1 MIHVEDCRET
11 LKRNL
16 EYDYILCSP
25 PDYNEIGFNPKKKTY
40 DQFLFTWMPMLNPKG
55 NLVTICISDRKAH
68 STVYTKHI
76 SCIDVMVKCGWKL
89 KTTKIWLKSLKIN
102 TFRLNFMYILTFQRS
117 PHKVN
122 MTKEYKVDTFL
133 DESRYN
139 TEGYSYGMSQKVCNL
154 ALLEHTNEGD
164 TVYDP
169 FMGSGTTALAAIKTN
184 RKYLGSEILQEYAD
198 IAENRIK
205 VLDFTAKKE

>member
-1 MIHVEDCRET
+1 
-11 LKRNL
+11 
-16 EYDYILCSP
+16 
-25 PDYNEIGFNPKKKTY
+25 
-40 DQFLFTWMPMLNPKG
+40 
-55 NLVTICISDRKAH
+55 
-68 STVYTKHI
+68 
-76 SCIDVMVKCGWKL
+76 
-89 KTTKIWLKSLKIN
+89 
-102 TFRLNFMYILTFQRS
+102 
-117 PHKVN
+117 